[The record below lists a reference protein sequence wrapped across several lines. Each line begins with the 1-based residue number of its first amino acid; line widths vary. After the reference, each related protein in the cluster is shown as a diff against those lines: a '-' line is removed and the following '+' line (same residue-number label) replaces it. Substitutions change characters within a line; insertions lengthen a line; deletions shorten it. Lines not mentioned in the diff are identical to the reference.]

1 MKGEFMFSKEL
12 KECILNSKKEMNE
25 LKHSYIGSEHFILAI
40 LNSNNNLSNV
50 LYKYEIT
57 YERFK
62 QSIIDLIGYGDDV
75 EKLFIY
81 TPLFK
86 KILEDSINCCADTN
100 SLVTLENVFLNL
112 LDEAE
117 GVAYR
122 IFCEYGID
130 IDSLYD
136 EIDKTSYK
144 ISNKTKYIEE
154 VGIDICKKA
163 LNHELDPVVGRDKE
177 VDRLIEIICR
187 KNKRNPLLIGEAG
200 VGKTSIVEEL
210 ANRIVN
216 NNVPSK
222 LLNKKIV
229 SISMASLVS
238 GTKYRG
244 EFEEK
249 VLRIFDE
256 IEKDNDIIVFI
267 DEIHTLVG
275 AGGADGAIDASN
287 ILKPAL
293 ARGKIVIIGA
303 TTTYEY
309 NKYIEKDKAL
319 SRRFQTVLVN
329 EPSENELLKI
339 LAKIKT
345 NYEEY
350 HNVII
355 NNDIISYI
363 VKLSKI
369 YLPYRKEPDKSIDI
383 LDEACS
389 KASIIKDEKVKEKE
403 KYIDKLNYI
412 NIIKNNYLLNND
424 YKKLL
429 AVKKEERKILSDINK
444 LDFEIMNNKKKKIIN
459 KDIINSV
466 ITTRSN
472 IPVYNCKTAK
482 NVLKKLK
489 KELKTRFVTENEE
502 INKLVEFSEEV
513 LSIEKKEKPK
523 SILFIGSKD
532 RNKKELANLYGKYLF
547 NDKIIDLD
555 LSIYSSSNK
564 LLSNHSVFSSIKEN
578 PFSLIIVTNYY
589 NSIIEVR
596 DVIDKIL
603 KDSKLELED
612 GMLLHFNNSVIIFI
626 EDTIKSSIGFN
637 NKSDNIN
644 RNVDKIIN
652 FEVLINQ

>member
-1 MKGEFMFSKEL
+1 MFSKEL

-40 LNSNNNLSNV
+40 LNSNNNLSNI

-100 SLVTLENVFLNL
+100 SLVTLENVFLTL

-345 NYEEY
+345 SYEEY

-412 NIIKNNYLLNND
+412 SIIKNNYLLNND

-472 IPVYNCKTAK
+472 IPVYNGKATK

-489 KELKTRFVTENEE
+489 KELKTRFVTESEE

>member
-1 MKGEFMFSKEL
+1 MFSKEL

-100 SLVTLENVFLNL
+100 SLVTLENVFLTL

-238 GTKYRG
+238 GTEHRG

-345 NYEEY
+345 SYEEY

-412 NIIKNNYLLNND
+412 SIIKNNYLLNND

-472 IPVYNCKTAK
+472 IPVYNGKATK

-489 KELKTRFVTENEE
+489 KELKTRFVTESEE

>member
-1 MKGEFMFSKEL
+1 MFSKEL

-40 LNSNNNLSNV
+40 LNSNYNLSNV

-100 SLVTLENVFLNL
+100 SLVTLENVFLTL

-403 KYIDKLNYI
+403 KYIDNLNYI

-472 IPVYNCKTAK
+472 IPVYNDKTAK
-482 NVLKKLK
+482 NVLRALK

-502 INKLVEFSEEV
+502 INELVEFSEEV

-603 KDSKLELED
+603 TDSKLELED

>member
-1 MKGEFMFSKEL
+1 MFSKEL

-100 SLVTLENVFLNL
+100 SLVTLENVFLTL

-429 AVKKEERKILSDINK
+429 TVKKEERKILSDINK

-472 IPVYNCKTAK
+472 IPVYNGKTTK

-502 INKLVEFSEEV
+502 INKLVDFSEEV

-596 DVIDKIL
+596 DVIDEIL

>member
-100 SLVTLENVFLNL
+100 SLVTLENVFLTL

-130 IDSLYD
+130 LDSLYD

-472 IPVYNCKTAK
+472 IPVYNGKTTK

-489 KELKTRFVTENEE
+489 KELKTRLVTENEE
-502 INKLVEFSEEV
+502 INKLVDFSEEV
-513 LSIEKKEKPK
+513 LIIEKKEKPK

>member
-1 MKGEFMFSKEL
+1 MFSKEL

-100 SLVTLENVFLNL
+100 SLVTLENVFLTL

-345 NYEEY
+345 SYEEY

-412 NIIKNNYLLNND
+412 SIIKNNYLLNND

-472 IPVYNCKTAK
+472 IPVYNGKATK

-489 KELKTRFVTENEE
+489 KELKTRFVTESEE

>member
-1 MKGEFMFSKEL
+1 MFSKEL

-100 SLVTLENVFLNL
+100 SLVTLENVFLTL

-130 IDSLYD
+130 LDSLYD

-472 IPVYNCKTAK
+472 IPVYNGKTTK

-489 KELKTRFVTENEE
+489 KELKTRLVTENEE
-502 INKLVEFSEEV
+502 INKLVDFSEEV
-513 LSIEKKEKPK
+513 LIIEKKEKPK

>member
-1 MKGEFMFSKEL
+1 MFSKEL

-100 SLVTLENVFLNL
+100 SLVTLENVFLTL

-424 YKKLL
+424 YNKLL

-472 IPVYNCKTAK
+472 IPVYNGKTTK

-502 INKLVEFSEEV
+502 INKLVDFSEEV

-596 DVIDKIL
+596 DVIDEIL

>member
-1 MKGEFMFSKEL
+1 MFSKEL

-100 SLVTLENVFLNL
+100 SLVTLENVFLTL

-472 IPVYNCKTAK
+472 IPVYNGKTTK

-502 INKLVEFSEEV
+502 INKLVDFSEEV

-596 DVIDKIL
+596 DVIDEIL